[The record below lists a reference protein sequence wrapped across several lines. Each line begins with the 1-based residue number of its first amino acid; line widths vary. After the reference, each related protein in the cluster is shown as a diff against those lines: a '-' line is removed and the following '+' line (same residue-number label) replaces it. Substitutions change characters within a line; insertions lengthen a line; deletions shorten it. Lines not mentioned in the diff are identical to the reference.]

1 MRKKVKNI
9 TLEEHKKELMKDEG
23 FRREY
28 EKLQPEFELA
38 RQIIGLR
45 IKNKMSQTELAEKAH
60 TRQPV
65 ISRIESGDAN
75 PRLETIGRI
84 GKALGKK
91 VSLRLT

>member
-45 IKNKMSQTELAEKAH
+45 LKNKMSQTELAEKAH

-65 ISRIESGDAN
+65 ISRIESGNAN
-75 PRLETIGRI
+75 PRLQTIEKI
-84 GKALGKK
+84 SKALGKK
-91 VSLRLT
+91 VSLKLT

>member
-1 MRKKVKNI
+1 METISWN
-9 TLEEHKKELMKDEG
+9 EHKKEMLKDAKLRKEL
-23 FRREY
+23 
-28 EKLQPEFELA
+28 EKIEPEFELA

-65 ISRIESGDAN
+65 ISRIESGNAN
-75 PRLETIGRI
+75 PRLQTIEKI

-91 VSLRLT
+91 VSLKLT

>member
-1 MRKKVKNI
+1 MKRKN
-9 TLEEHKKELMKDEG
+9 LSLDELKKELFKNPE
-23 FRREY
+23 FRREW
-28 EKLQPEFELA
+28 EKIGPEFELA

-45 IKNKMSQTELAEKAH
+45 LKNKMSQTELAEKAH

-65 ISRIESGDAN
+65 ISRIESGNAN
-75 PRLETIGRI
+75 PSLQTIEKI